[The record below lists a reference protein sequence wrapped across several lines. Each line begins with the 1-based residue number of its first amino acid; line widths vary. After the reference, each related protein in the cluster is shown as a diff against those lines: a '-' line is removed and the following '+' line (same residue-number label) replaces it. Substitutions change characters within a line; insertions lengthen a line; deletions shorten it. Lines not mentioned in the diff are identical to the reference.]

1 MKLES
6 IKRKALK
13 EMRKEMET
21 LRVDYVRTAAAEI
34 ADAICPH
41 LVRKSYVWRKGAV
54 MVVIA
59 YDEVRNTNNIFIS
72 DSDILI
78 SVESTRKLSAH
89 VRSLDVKPV
98 KETFIDVD
106 MKNKALSNAMRLLD
120 ANYEDILK
128 SFFKTLSDE

>member
-6 IKRKALK
+6 IKRKASK
-13 EMRKEMET
+13 EMRKEMES

-41 LVRKSYVWRKGAV
+41 LVRKSYVWRSGAM

-89 VRSLDVKPV
+89 VSSIDVRPV
-98 KETFIDVD
+98 KDTFIDTKA
-106 MKNKALSNAMRLLD
+106 KNKAMTNAMILLNE
-120 ANYEDILK
+120 NYEDILK
-128 SFFKTLSDE
+128 SFFASLSNE